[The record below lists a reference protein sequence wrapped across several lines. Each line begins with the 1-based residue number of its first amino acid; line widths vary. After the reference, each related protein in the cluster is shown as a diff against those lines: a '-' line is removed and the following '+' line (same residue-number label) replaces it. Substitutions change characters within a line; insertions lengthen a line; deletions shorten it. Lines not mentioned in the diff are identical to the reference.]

1 MSVKRIYAGLMTG
14 AALFALSAPSA
25 YADTKK
31 EKELEARIEALEKAF
46 GSLTGQ
52 LQTSQTENAQLRAA
66 VAQAQAS
73 SADAQAKATEA
84 SKGLEAAKP
93 ALAAAGK
100 DGFSVGNG
108 GTRIKIGGFLKTVVT
123 MSKWDDGTVAANSLG
138 RDFYLPST
146 IPVRTAV
153 PARSTTNNDY
163 SAKHTRLWLN
173 LDSSVAGHVLKGYLE
188 TDFQTAAGTQGS
200 ERTTNGYNLALRRAY
215 VQFDNLTVGQD
226 WSTFQNVSTLPESTD
241 FVGTTEGTVFV
252 RQPLVRY
259 SKKLGDK
266 ATLHIALENGETQS
280 VTYPA
285 VQSGAIE
292 NDQDKLPDIA
302 ARLNV
307 TTPVGEFALAGVGR
321 QLRVDT
327 LTLNSSNVVTASYKD
342 TAFGWGVSGSGK
354 LMFGDKKQHD
364 LRFMATYGKG
374 LGRYVG
380 LNFSPDA
387 IVTAAGQL
395 ETPRLFAGFAALR
408 IGLTPSVRTNLMASY
423 QDVSYPGGFA
433 AGYFNGF
440 NEKAYSYAANIFWTP
455 AKGFDLGAEYRH
467 GVRELV
473 SGATGQLDRL
483 EFAAKYSF

>member
-1 MSVKRIYAGLMTG
+1 MSVKHSCAGLMAG
-14 AALFALSAPSA
+14 VAIFALSVNSA

-52 LQTSQTENAQLRAA
+52 LQSSQAENAQLRAA

-73 SADAQAKATEA
+73 SADAQARA
-84 SKGLEAAKP
+84 SETAKGLEAAKP
-93 ALAAAGK
+93 ALAAAK
-100 DGFSVGNG
+100 QDGFSVGNG
-108 GTRIKIGGFLKTVVT
+108 STRIKIGGFLKTVVT
-123 MSKWDDGTVAANSLG
+123 MSKWDDGSVAANSLG

-146 IPVRTAV
+146 IPFRTAV

-173 LDSSVAGHVLKGYLE
+173 LDSNVAGHVLKGYLE
-188 TDFQTAAGTQGS
+188 TDFQTSAGTQGS

-241 FVGTTEGTVFV
+241 FVGTTDGTVFV

-259 SKKLGDK
+259 SKKLGTK
-266 ATLHIALENGETQS
+266 ATLHVALENGETQS
-280 VTYPA
+280 ATGPTLATV
-285 VQSGAIE
+285 E

-307 TTPVGEFALAGVGR
+307 TTPLGEFALAGVGR
-321 QLRVDT
+321 QLRVD
-327 LTLNSSNVVTASYKD
+327 SGAVKD

-354 LMFGDKKQHD
+354 LVFGDKKQHD
-364 LRFMATYGKG
+364 LRFMATYGEG

-387 IVTAAGQL
+387 IVSAGGQL
-395 ETPRLFAGFAALR
+395 ETPSLFAGFAALR

-433 AGYFNGF
+433 AGYFSGF

-473 SGATGQLDRL
+473 SGATGQLDRV

>member
-1 MSVKRIYAGLMTG
+1 MSVKRMYAGLMAG
-14 AALFALSAPSA
+14 AAIFALSAPSA

-52 LQTSQTENAQLRAA
+52 LQTSQAENAQLRAA

-73 SADAQAKATEA
+73 SADAQAKASEA

-93 ALAAAGK
+93 ALAAAK
-100 DGFSVGNG
+100 QDGFSVGNG
-108 GTRIKIGGFLKTVVT
+108 STRIKIGGFLKTVVT
-123 MSKWDDGTVAANSLG
+123 MSKWDDGSVAANSLG

-173 LDSSVAGHVLKGYLE
+173 LDSTVAGHVLKGYLE
-188 TDFQTAAGTQGS
+188 TDFQTSAGTQGS

-226 WSTFQNVSTLPESTD
+226 WSTFQNVATLPESTD

-259 SKKLGDK
+259 SKKLGGK
-266 ATLHIALENGETQS
+266 AMLHVALENGETQS
-280 VTYPA
+280 AVLSPVGTPA
-285 VQSGAIE
+285 VLTVVTTE
-292 NDQDKLPDIA
+292 NDQDKLPDIV

-321 QLRVDT
+321 QLRVD
-327 LTLNSSNVVTASYKD
+327 SGAVKD

-364 LRFMATYGKG
+364 LRFMATYGEG

-387 IVTAAGQL
+387 IVSAAGQL

-408 IGLTPSVRTNLMASY
+408 IGLTPTVRTNLMASY

-433 AGYFNGF
+433 AGYFNLF

>member
-1 MSVKRIYAGLMTG
+1 MSVKHSCAGLMAG
-14 AALFALSAPSA
+14 VAIFALSVNSA

-52 LQTSQTENAQLRAA
+52 LQSSQAENAQLRAA

-73 SADAQAKATEA
+73 SADAQAKASEA
-84 SKGLEAAKP
+84 AKGLEAAKP
-93 ALAAAGK
+93 ALAAAK
-100 DGFSVGNG
+100 QDGFSVGNG
-108 GTRIKIGGFLKTVVT
+108 STRIKIGGFLKTVVT
-123 MSKWDDGTVAANSLG
+123 MSKWDDGSVAANSLG

-146 IPVRTAV
+146 IPFRTAV

-173 LDSSVAGHVLKGYLE
+173 LDSNVAGHFLKGYLE
-188 TDFQTAAGTQGS
+188 TDFQTSAGTQGS

-241 FVGTTEGTVFV
+241 FVGTTDGTVFV

-259 SKKLGDK
+259 SKKLGTK
-266 ATLHIALENGETQS
+266 ATLHVALENGETQS
-280 VTYPA
+280 ATGPTLATV
-285 VQSGAIE
+285 E

-307 TTPVGEFALAGVGR
+307 TTPLGEFALAGVGR
-321 QLRVDT
+321 QLRVD
-327 LTLNSSNVVTASYKD
+327 SGAVKD
-342 TAFGWGVSGSGK
+342 TALGWGVSGSGK
-354 LMFGDKKQHD
+354 LVFGDKKQHD
-364 LRFMATYGKG
+364 LRFMATYGEG

-387 IVTAAGQL
+387 IVSAGGQL
-395 ETPRLFAGFAALR
+395 ETPSLFAGFAALR

-433 AGYFNGF
+433 TGYFSGF

-473 SGATGQLDRL
+473 SGATGQLDRV

>member
-1 MSVKRIYAGLMTG
+1 MSVKRRCAGLMAG
-14 AALFALSAPSA
+14 AAIFALSTNSA

-52 LQTSQTENAQLRAA
+52 LQTSQAENAQLRAA

-84 SKGLEAAKP
+84 TKGLEAAKP

-100 DGFSVGNG
+100 DGFAVGNG

-123 MSKWDDGTVAANSLG
+123 MSKWDDGSVAANSLG

-146 IPVRTAV
+146 IPVRAAV
-153 PARSTTNNDY
+153 PSRSTTNNDF

-173 LDSSVAGHVLKGYLE
+173 LDSNVAGHVLKGYLE
-188 TDFQTAAGTQGS
+188 TDFQTSAGTQGS

-226 WSTFQNVSTLPESTD
+226 WSTFQNVATLPESTD
-241 FVGTTEGTVFV
+241 FVGTTDGTVFV

-266 ATLHIALENGETQS
+266 ATLHVALENGETQS
-280 VTYPA
+280 ATGPA
-285 VQSGAIE
+285 LATVE
-292 NDQDKLPDIA
+292 NDQDKLPDIV

-307 TTPVGEFALAGVGR
+307 SIPAGEFALAGVGR
-321 QLRVDT
+321 QLRVD
-327 LTLNSSNVVTASYKD
+327 SGAVRD
-342 TAFGWGVSGSGK
+342 TALGWGVSGSGK

-364 LRFMATYGKG
+364 LRFMATYGEG

-387 IVTAAGQL
+387 IVTVAGQL
-395 ETPRLFAGFAALR
+395 DTPRLFAGFAALR

-433 AGYFNGF
+433 PGYFNGF

>member
-1 MSVKRIYAGLMTG
+1 MSVKRLCAGLMTG
-14 AALFALSAPSA
+14 AAIFALSANSA

-52 LQTSQTENAQLRAA
+52 LQTSQAENAQLRAA

-73 SADAQAKATEA
+73 SADAQVKASEA
-84 SKGLEAAKP
+84 AKGLEAAKP
-93 ALAAAGK
+93 ALAAAK
-100 DGFSVGNG
+100 QDGFSVGNG
-108 GTRIKIGGFLKTVVT
+108 STRIKIGGFLKTVVT
-123 MSKWDDGTVAANSLG
+123 MSKWDDGSVAANSLG

-153 PARSTTNNDY
+153 PSRSTTNNDY
-163 SAKHTRLWLN
+163 NAKHTRLWLN
-173 LDSSVAGHVLKGYLE
+173 LDSTVAGHVLKGYLE
-188 TDFQTAAGTQGS
+188 TDFQTSAGTQGS

-226 WSTFQNVSTLPESTD
+226 WSTFQNVATLPESTD

-259 SKKLGDK
+259 SKKLGNK
-266 ATLHIALENGETQS
+266 ATLHVALENGETQS
-280 VTYPA
+280 ATGPTLATV
-285 VQSGAIE
+285 E
-292 NDQDKLPDIA
+292 NDQDKMPDIVT
-302 ARLNV
+302 RLNV

-321 QLRVDT
+321 QLRVD
-327 LTLNSSNVVTASYKD
+327 SGAVKD

-408 IGLTPSVRTNLMASY
+408 IGLTPTVRTNLMASY